1 MHETSEDQYPVLV
14 SPEHESYR
22 KWLKDLRRRLRS
34 DPKQQ
39 AKMAQERR
47 DLDTEINLHQFK
59 WENAFRAVLATFIQ
73 EHTFRILKFRD
84 GDQIR
89 YREIDFIEKKGGKF
103 RFFEFKFRD
112 QYRKSSGGFSGARKQ
127 VLRSVQ
133 LAQSKYD
140 LHTPA
145 VIIVDMSEIFG
156 LPTEQD
162 VGLQFQSLSEVAS
175 FFDRSPRDYDTD
187 QSLEWI
193 PVARLR
199 SMEFFAAAKS
209 IAILSDADLTD
220 YRETVTRKRAVNSVS
235 YSTDAGETVNNPF
248 LMLKNKF
255 KDKHLESKDTK

>member
-1 MHETSEDQYPVLV
+1 MPETSEDQYPVLV
-14 SPEHESYR
+14 SPENEAYR
-22 KWLKDLRRRLRS
+22 KWQKDLRRRLRS
-34 DPKQQ
+34 DPKRQ

-47 DLDTEINLHQFK
+47 DLDAEINLHQSK
-59 WENAFRAVLATFIQ
+59 WENAFRAVLATFIE
-73 EHTFRILKFRD
+73 EHALRILKFRD

-89 YREIDFIEKKGGKF
+89 YREIDFIEKRGGKF

-112 QYRKSSGGFSGARKQ
+112 NVRKKGGFSEARNQ
-127 VLRSVQ
+127 VLRSMQ

-156 LPTEQD
+156 LPPPVQD
-162 VGLQFQSLSEVAS
+162 VALEFQSLSEVAS
-175 FFDRSPRDYDTD
+175 FLDRRPSDYDADRPFT
-187 QSLEWI
+187 WI
-193 PVARLR
+193 PAVRLH

-209 IAILSDADLTD
+209 IAILSDADLID

-235 YSTDAGETVNNPF
+235 YSTDGGETVNNPF

-255 KDKHLESKDTK
+255 KDERAESKDAK